1 MATSVNNE
9 KEEKILAPIATT
21 ASGGRRKS
29 LSDEIVQGQVDTVD
43 TNARWLAYGARLRTA
58 IRASTRYL
66 AYSSDVG
73 EAFRPI
79 VHPLIV
85 RAAYGVSWAYVG
97 LDVAYEGYKTHKA
110 GNDNAVVGVSAL
122 KRGVFQTFASMLLPM
137 ATIHTAV
144 KYSAKHVFNNMKN
157 TKIKTWGPTAT
168 GLAILPL
175 LPYMYDEVVEHIV
188 DRAFEPLEKKI
199 LSEKEAKSVPP
210 VAHNIVNKSE

>member
-1 MATSVNNE
+1 MAGSVDKQETVVTPVSNPE
-9 KEEKILAPIATT
+9 LIQ
-21 ASGGRRKS
+21 RRKS
-29 LSDEIVQGQVDTVD
+29 YTEEIVDGQVDSLD
-43 TNARWLAYGARLRTA
+43 TNARWLAYGARVRTA
-58 IRASTRYL
+58 IQASTRYL

-79 VHPLIV
+79 VHPLMV
-85 RAAYGVSWAYVG
+85 RAAYGLSWAYVG

-110 GNDNAVVGVSAL
+110 GNDNAVVGVAAL
-122 KRGVFQTFASMLLPM
+122 KRGIFQTFASMVLPM

-175 LPYMYDEVVEHIV
+175 LPYMYDEVVEHVV
-188 DRAFEPLEKKI
+188 DRAFEPIEKKI
-199 LSEKEAKSVPP
+199 LSEKDVSRVPP
-210 VAHNIVNKSE
+210 VHHNIVKDSE

>member
-1 MATSVNNE
+1 MAGSVDNSKQE
-9 KEEKILAPIATT
+9 KVVAPGPNPAPIQ
-21 ASGGRRKS
+21 RQKS
-29 LSDEIVQGQVDTVD
+29 YTEEIVDGQVDSVD

-79 VHPLIV
+79 VHPLMV
-85 RAAYGVSWAYVG
+85 RAAYGISWAYVG

-110 GNDNAVVGVSAL
+110 GNDNAVVGVAAF
-122 KRGVFQTFASMLLPM
+122 KRGIFQTFASMLLPM

-188 DRAFEPLEKKI
+188 DRAFEPLEKKV
-199 LSEKEAKSVPP
+199 LSEKDVSRVPP
-210 VAHNIVNKSE
+210 VHHNIVKESE